1 MKYKNGEEFLNKLY
15 KEMYISNEVMHKAD
29 PSDTPEEKIRKYI
42 SRLEHA
48 HELSKKSEHSLKT
61 LKKFYYDKYL
71 IKKLPESY
79 INLQKKIAREEGYGD
94 IYVSDETK
102 EKMLN
107 QVREDQKSTLDL
119 WIDYF
124 ISEDAMYPTWFKVY
138 AFKGMLGLSTFDKEK
153 QEFGKRTDKTTTPF
167 IDLNMEALSK
177 VYDILKSEV
186 GENNLTDEER
196 EILSNGESFKKLYT
210 YYLINLD
217 SKIMNNDET
226 EGIWIKYDM
235 GSDYMPLWESLQGKN
250 TGWCTAGKE
259 TAKTQLSGGD
269 FYVYYTKDENGEY
282 KNPRIAIR
290 MNGENEIG
298 EIRGTSKNQNLEPN
312 MEPIL
317 NKKLEEFTDKDKYK
331 KKVHDMK
338 RLTLIEEKQKNNQEL
353 TLDDLKFLYE
363 VDSRIEGFGYQKDP
377 RIKEIISKRD
387 KRKDIVFAYGV
398 NEDEIAFSKEEWEEN
413 KDRIKVY
420 YGNLDLSNLTSD
432 EGLVLPDIINGSLD
446 LRGLTTAK
454 GLVLPDTINGDLDLR
469 GLTSVKNVKLPTA
482 VNGNLNLGNLT
493 SVEGLILPTTV
504 NGNLDLP
511 RLTNAEG
518 LVLPDTIN
526 GYIDL
531 RNLTSAKGLV
541 LPNTLNGDLYLTS
554 LKSAEGLK
562 FPNTINGFLDLGS
575 LTSAKNVKF
584 PNTINGFL
592 DLGSLTSAK
601 GLELPNIITE
611 YLDLGSL
618 TSAEGLVLPNTINE
632 HLNLRN
638 LTSAKGLVLPNT
650 INGSLD
656 LSSLTSAEGLALP
669 DTINGYLDLSSLTS
683 AEGLVLPNTIGGSL
697 SLSGLT
703 SAKGLVLP
711 DIINGSLYLTSLT
724 SAEGLVLPDTINE
737 GLDLGSLTSAKGLV
751 LPDTIN
757 GNLDLGSLT
766 SAEGLV
772 LPDTIN
778 GDLDLRGLT
787 SAKGLV
793 LPDTINGNLDLRGL
807 TSAKGLVLPD
817 TISGSLHLTSLTSAK
832 GLRLSNIIYGGL
844 YLEGLTSVE
853 GLVLPI
859 SLFGRVHS
867 KITIPETCF
876 IPDEEYYKYINEEK
890 NSYDNCSVKK
900 YKMML

>member
-15 KEMYISNEVMHKAD
+15 REMYISNEVMHKAD
-29 PSDTPEEKIRKYI
+29 SSDTPEEKIRKYI

-48 HELSKKSEHSLKT
+48 HELSKKSEHSLKI

-71 IKKLPESY
+71 IKELPESY
-79 INLQKKIAREEGYGD
+79 INLQNKIAREEGYGD
-94 IYVSDETK
+94 IYVSDETI
-102 EKMLN
+102 ETMLN
-107 QVREDQKSTLDL
+107 QVREDQKSILDL

-124 ISEDAMYPTWFKVY
+124 MSEDAMYPTWFKVY
-138 AFKGMLGLSTFDKEK
+138 AFKGMIGLSTFDKEK

-177 VYDILKSEV
+177 VYDILKSEI
-186 GENNLTDEER
+186 GEDNLTNEER
-196 EILSNGESFKKLYT
+196 EILSNGEGFKKLYT

-235 GSDYMPLWESLQGKN
+235 GSDYISLWESLQGKN

-259 TAKTQLSGGD
+259 TAKTQLAGGD

-317 NKKLEEFTDKDKYK
+317 NKKLEEFPDKDKYK

-420 YGNLDLSNLTSD
+420 YGNLDLSNLTSA

-518 LVLPDTIN
+518 LVLPNTIN

-531 RNLTSAKGLV
+531 RN
-541 LPNTLNGDLYLTS
+541 
-554 LKSAEGLK
+554 
-562 FPNTINGFLDLGS
+562 
-575 LTSAKNVKF
+575 
-584 PNTINGFL
+584 
-592 DLGSLTSAK
+592 
-601 GLELPNIITE
+601 
-611 YLDLGSL
+611 L

-697 SLSGLT
+697 SLSGLK

-737 GLDLGSLTSAKGLV
+737 GLDLGSLTSAEDLA

-757 GNLDLGSLT
+757 DNLDLGSLT

-772 LPDTIN
+772 LPNIIGGSLHLTS
-778 GDLDLRGLT
+778 LT

-807 TSAKGLVLPD
+807 TSVEGLVLPD

-832 GLRLSNIIYGGL
+832 GLRLSNIIYGDL

-859 SLFGRVHS
+859 SLFNRVHS

>member
-15 KEMYISNEVMHKAD
+15 REMYISNEVMHKAD
-29 PSDTPEEKIRKYI
+29 SSDTPEEKIRKYI

-48 HELSKKSEHSLKT
+48 HELSKKSEHSLKI

-71 IKKLPESY
+71 IKELPESY
-79 INLQKKIAREEGYGD
+79 INLQNKIAREEGYGD
-94 IYVSDETK
+94 IYVSDETI
-102 EKMLN
+102 ETMLN
-107 QVREDQKSTLDL
+107 QVREDQKSILDL

-124 ISEDAMYPTWFKVY
+124 MSEDAMYPTWFKVY
-138 AFKGMLGLSTFDKEK
+138 AFKGMIGLSTFDKEK

-177 VYDILKSEV
+177 VYDILKSEI
-186 GENNLTDEER
+186 GEDNLTNEER
-196 EILSNGESFKKLYT
+196 EILSNGEGFKKLYT

-235 GSDYMPLWESLQGKN
+235 GSDYISLWESLQGKN

-259 TAKTQLSGGD
+259 TAKTQLAGGD

-317 NKKLEEFTDKDKYK
+317 NKKLEEFPDKDKYK

-420 YGNLDLSNLTSD
+420 YGNLDLSNLTSA

-518 LVLPDTIN
+518 LVLPNTIN

-531 RNLTSAKGLV
+531 RN
-541 LPNTLNGDLYLTS
+541 
-554 LKSAEGLK
+554 
-562 FPNTINGFLDLGS
+562 
-575 LTSAKNVKF
+575 
-584 PNTINGFL
+584 
-592 DLGSLTSAK
+592 
-601 GLELPNIITE
+601 
-611 YLDLGSL
+611 L

-697 SLSGLT
+697 SLSGLK

-737 GLDLGSLTSAKGLV
+737 GLDLGSLTSAEDLA

-757 GNLDLGSLT
+757 EGLDLGSLTSAEDLALPDTINDNLDLGSLT

-778 GDLDLRGLT
+778 G
-787 SAKGLV
+787 
-793 LPDTINGNLDLRGL
+793 NLDLRGL
-807 TSAKGLVLPD
+807 TSVEGLVLPD

-832 GLRLSNIIYGGL
+832 GLRLSNIIYGDL

-859 SLFGRVHS
+859 SLFNRVHS

>member
-1 MKYKNGEEFLNKLY
+1 MKYKSREEFLNKLY
-15 KEMYISNEVMHKAD
+15 REMYISNEVMHKAD
-29 PSDTPEEKIRKYI
+29 PSDAPEERIRKYI

-48 HELSKKSEHSLKT
+48 HELSKKSEHSLKI

-71 IKKLPESY
+71 IKELPESY
-79 INLQKKIAREEGYGD
+79 INLQNKIAREEGYGD
-94 IYVSDETK
+94 IYVSDETI
-102 EKMLN
+102 ETMLN
-107 QVREDQKSTLDL
+107 QVREDQKSILDL

-124 ISEDAMYPTWFKVY
+124 MSEDAMYPTWFKVY
-138 AFKGMLGLSTFDKEK
+138 AFKGMIGLSTFDKEK

-177 VYDILKSEV
+177 VYDILKSEI
-186 GENNLTDEER
+186 GEDNLTNEER
-196 EILSNGESFKKLYT
+196 EILSNGEGFKKLYT

-235 GSDYMPLWESLQGKN
+235 GSDYISLWESLQGKN

-259 TAKTQLSGGD
+259 TAKTQLAGGD

-317 NKKLEEFTDKDKYK
+317 NKKLEEFPDKDKYK

-420 YGNLDLSNLTSD
+420 YGNLDLSNLTS
-432 EGLVLPDIINGSLD
+432 
-446 LRGLTTAK
+446 
-454 GLVLPDTINGDLDLR
+454 
-469 GLTSVKNVKLPTA
+469 
-482 VNGNLNLGNLT
+482 
-493 SVEGLILPTTV
+493 
-504 NGNLDLP
+504 
-511 RLTNAEG
+511 
-518 LVLPDTIN
+518 
-526 GYIDL
+526 
-531 RNLTSAKGLV
+531 
-541 LPNTLNGDLYLTS
+541 
-554 LKSAEGLK
+554 AEGLK

-575 LTSAKNVKF
+575 LTSVKDVKF

-592 DLGSLTSAK
+592 DLGS
-601 GLELPNIITE
+601 
-611 YLDLGSL
+611 
-618 TSAEGLVLPNTINE
+618 
-632 HLNLRN
+632 

-711 DIINGSLYLTSLT
+711 NIINGSLYLTSLT

-737 GLDLGSLTSAKGLV
+737 GLDLGSLTSAEDLV
-751 LPDTIN
+751 LPNII
-757 GNLDLGSLT
+757 GGSLHLT
-766 SAEGLV
+766 S
-772 LPDTIN
+772 
-778 GDLDLRGLT
+778 LT

-807 TSAKGLVLPD
+807 TSVEGLVLPD

-832 GLRLSNIIYGGL
+832 GLRLPNIIYGDL

-859 SLFGRVHS
+859 SLFNRVHS

>member
-15 KEMYISNEVMHKAD
+15 REMYISNEVMHKAI

-48 HELSKKSEHSLKT
+48 HELSKKSEHSLKI

-71 IKKLPESY
+71 IKELPESY

-102 EKMLN
+102 ENMLN

-138 AFKGMLGLSTFDKEK
+138 AFKGMIGLSTFDKEK
-153 QEFGKRTDKTTTPF
+153 QEFGKRTDKTTTSF

-177 VYDILKSEV
+177 VYDILKSEI
-186 GENNLTDEER
+186 GEDNLTDEER
-196 EILSNGESFKKLYT
+196 EILSNGEGFKKLYT
-210 YYLINLD
+210 YYLTNLD

-259 TAKTQLSGGD
+259 TAKTQLAGGD

-317 NKKLEEFTDKDKYK
+317 NKKLEEFPDKDKYK

-338 RLTLIEEKQKNNQEL
+338 RLTLTEEKQKNNQEL

-398 NEDEIAFSKEEWEEN
+398 NEDEVAFSKEEWEEN

-420 YGNLDLSNLTSD
+420 YGNLDLSNLTSA
-432 EGLVLPDIINGSLD
+432 EGLKLPE
-446 LRGLTTAK
+446 
-454 GLVLPDTINGDLDLR
+454 TINGYLNLS
-469 GLTSVKNVKLPTA
+469 GLTSAEGLELPNTI
-482 VNGNLNLGNLT
+482 GEDLYLNSLT
-493 SVEGLILPTTV
+493 S
-504 NGNLDLP
+504 
-511 RLTNAEG
+511 AEG
-518 LVLPDTIN
+518 LVL
-526 GYIDL
+526 
-531 RNLTSAKGLV
+531 S
-541 LPNTLNGDLYLTS
+541 NTLNGNLYLH
-554 LKSAEGLK
+554 
-562 FPNTINGFLDLGS
+562 S
-575 LTSAKNVKF
+575 LTSAEC
-584 PNTINGFL
+584 
-592 DLGSLTSAK
+592 
-601 GLELPNIITE
+601 LELPNIINGDL
-611 YLDLGSL
+611 YLRSL
-618 TSAEGLVLPNTINE
+618 TSAEGLVLPNTINGDLY
-632 HLNLRN
+632 LN
-638 LTSAKGLVLPNT
+638 
-650 INGSLD
+650 SL
-656 LSSLTSAEGLALP
+656 
-669 DTINGYLDLSSLTS
+669 IS
-683 AEGLVLPNTIGGSL
+683 AEGLVLPNTL
-697 SLSGLT
+697 
-703 SAKGLVLP
+703 
-711 DIINGSLYLTSLT
+711 
-724 SAEGLVLPDTINE
+724 
-737 GLDLGSLTSAKGLV
+737 
-751 LPDTIN
+751 
-757 GNLDLGSLT
+757 
-766 SAEGLV
+766 
-772 LPDTIN
+772 N
-778 GDLDLRGLT
+778 GDLDLR
-787 SAKGLV
+787 
-793 LPDTINGNLDLRGL
+793 
-807 TSAKGLVLPD
+807 
-817 TISGSLHLTSLTSAK
+817 SLTSAECLELPNRIT
-832 GLRLSNIIYGGL
+832 GIL
-844 YLEGLTSVE
+844 YLKSLISAEC
-853 GLVLPI
+853 LVLPI
-859 SLFGRVHS
+859 SLFDRVYS
-867 KITIPETCF
+867 NITISETCF
-876 IPDEEYYKYINEEK
+876 IPDEEYYKYKNEEK

>member
-1 MKYKNGEEFLNKLY
+1 MKYDTGEEFLNKLY
-15 KEMYISNEVMHKAD
+15 REMYISNEVMHKAD
-29 PSDTPEEKIRKYI
+29 PSDAPEEKIRKYI

-48 HELSKKSEHSLKT
+48 HELSKKSEHSLEL

-235 GSDYMPLWESLQGKN
+235 GSDYIPLWESLQGKN

-259 TAKTQLSGGD
+259 TTKTQLAGGD
-269 FYVYYTKDENGEY
+269 FYVYYTKDENNEY

-290 MNGENEIG
+290 MDGTNKIG
-298 EIRGTSKNQNLEPN
+298 EIRGTSINQNLESN

-317 NKKLEEFTDKDKYK
+317 DKKLEEFPDKDKYK

-338 RLTLIEEKQKNNQEL
+338 LLTLIEEKHKNNQEL
-353 TLDDLKFLYE
+353 SLYDLKFLYE
-363 VDSRIEGFGYQKDP
+363 VDSEIKGFGYKKDP
-377 RIKEIISKRD
+377 RIEEIISKRD
-387 KRKDIVFAYGV
+387 KRKDFAFAYGV

-420 YGNLDLSNLTSD
+420 YGVLYLNSLIRA
-432 EGLVLPDIINGSLD
+432 EGLVLPDIINGSLF
-446 LRGLTTAK
+446 
-454 GLVLPDTINGDLDLR
+454 
-469 GLTSVKNVKLPTA
+469 
-482 VNGNLNLGNLT
+482 LN
-493 SVEGLILPTTV
+493 S
-504 NGNLDLP
+504 
-511 RLTNAEG
+511 
-518 LVLPDTIN
+518 
-526 GYIDL
+526 
-531 RNLTSAKGLV
+531 
-541 LPNTLNGDLYLTS
+541 
-554 LKSAEGLK
+554 
-562 FPNTINGFLDLGS
+562 
-575 LTSAKNVKF
+575 
-584 PNTINGFL
+584 
-592 DLGSLTSAK
+592 
-601 GLELPNIITE
+601 
-611 YLDLGSL
+611 
-618 TSAEGLVLPNTINE
+618 
-632 HLNLRN
+632 

-650 INGSLD
+650 ING
-656 LSSLTSAEGLALP
+656 
-669 DTINGYLDLSSLTS
+669 
-683 AEGLVLPNTIGGSL
+683 
-697 SLSGLT
+697 
-703 SAKGLVLP
+703 
-711 DIINGSLYLTSLT
+711 
-724 SAEGLVLPDTINE
+724 
-737 GLDLGSLTSAKGLV
+737 
-751 LPDTIN
+751 
-757 GNLDLGSLT
+757 NLFLNRLT

-778 GDLDLRGLT
+778 GSLDLDSLT

-793 LPDTINGNLDLRGL
+793 LPNTI
-807 TSAKGLVLPD
+807 KG
-817 TISGSLHLTSLTSAK
+817 
-832 GLRLSNIIYGGL
+832 YL
-844 YLEGLTSVE
+844 YLYNLASVE

-859 SLFGRVHS
+859 SLFNRVYS
-867 KITIPETCF
+867 NITIPKTCF
-876 IPDEEYYKYINEEK
+876 IPDEEYYKYKNEEK

>member
-15 KEMYISNEVMHKAD
+15 REMYISNEVMHKAD

-48 HELSKKSEHSLKT
+48 HELSKKSEHSLEL

-71 IKKLPESY
+71 IKELPESY
-79 INLQKKIAREEGYGD
+79 INLQNKIAREEGYGD

-107 QVREDQKSTLDL
+107 QVREDQKSILDL

-124 ISEDAMYPTWFKVY
+124 MSEDAMYPTWFKVY
-138 AFKGMLGLSTFDKEK
+138 AFKGMIGLSTFDKEK
-153 QEFGKRTDKTTTPF
+153 QEFGKRTDKTTTSF

-177 VYDILKSEV
+177 VYDILKSEI
-186 GENNLTDEER
+186 GEDNLTDEER
-196 EILSNGESFKKLYT
+196 EILSNGEGFKKLYT
-210 YYLINLD
+210 YYLTNLD

-259 TAKTQLSGGD
+259 TAKTQLAGGD

-317 NKKLEEFTDKDKYK
+317 NKKLEEFPDKDKYK

-338 RLTLIEEKQKNNQEL
+338 RLTLTEEKQKNNQEL

-398 NEDEIAFSKEEWEEN
+398 NEDEVAFSKEEWEEN

-420 YGNLDLSNLTSD
+420 YGNLDLSNLTSA

-446 LRGLTTAK
+446 LRGLTSAK
-454 GLVLPDTINGDLDLR
+454 GLVLPDTINGDLNLS
-469 GLTSVKNVKLPTA
+469 GLKSVKNVK
-482 VNGNLNLGNLT
+482 
-493 SVEGLILPTTV
+493 LPTTV
-504 NGNLDLP
+504 NGNLDLH
-511 RLTNAEG
+511 RLTSTEG

-541 LPNTLNGDLYLTS
+541 LSNTLNGDLYLTS
-554 LKSAEGLK
+554 LTSTEGLALPDTINGILDLSSLTSAEGLELPNIITGYLDLGSLTSAKGLK

-575 LTSAKNVKF
+575 LTSAKDVKF
-584 PNTINGFL
+584 PSTINGYL
-592 DLGSLTSAK
+592 DLGSLTSVK
-601 GLELPNIITE
+601 GLELPNIITG
-611 YLDLGSL
+611 YIDLG
-618 TSAEGLVLPNTINE
+618 
-632 HLNLRN
+632 
-638 LTSAKGLVLPNT
+638 
-650 INGSLD
+650 
-656 LSSLTSAEGLALP
+656 SLTSAEGLALP
-669 DTINGYLDLSSLTS
+669 DTITGF
-683 AEGLVLPNTIGGSL
+683 
-697 SLSGLT
+697 
-703 SAKGLVLP
+703 
-711 DIINGSLYLTSLT
+711 
-724 SAEGLVLPDTINE
+724 
-737 GLDLGSLTSAKGLV
+737 LDLGSLTSAKGLV
-751 LPDTIN
+751 LPDTIS
-757 GNLDLGSLT
+757 GSLYLKSLT

-772 LPDTIN
+772 LPNTI
-778 GDLDLRGLT
+778 GGRLDLRNLT
-787 SAKGLV
+787 SAEGLA
-793 LPDTINGNLDLRGL
+793 LPNTVNGSLDLR
-807 TSAKGLVLPD
+807 
-817 TISGSLHLTSLTSAK
+817 
-832 GLRLSNIIYGGL
+832 
-844 YLEGLTSVE
+844 GLTSVE

>member
-15 KEMYISNEVMHKAD
+15 REMYISNEVMHKAD
-29 PSDTPEEKIRKYI
+29 PSDAPEERIRKYI

-48 HELSKKSEHSLKT
+48 HELSKKSEHSLKI

-71 IKKLPESY
+71 IKELPESY
-79 INLQKKIAREEGYGD
+79 INLQNKIAREEGYGD
-94 IYVSDETK
+94 IYVSDETI
-102 EKMLN
+102 ETMLN
-107 QVREDQKSTLDL
+107 QVREDQKSILDL

-124 ISEDAMYPTWFKVY
+124 MSEDAMYPTWFKVY
-138 AFKGMLGLSTFDKEK
+138 AFKGMIGLSTFDKEK

-177 VYDILKSEV
+177 VYDILKSEI
-186 GENNLTDEER
+186 GEDNLTNEER
-196 EILSNGESFKKLYT
+196 EILSNGEGFKKLYT

-235 GSDYMPLWESLQGKN
+235 GSDYISLWESLQGKN

-259 TAKTQLSGGD
+259 TAKTQLAGGD

-317 NKKLEEFTDKDKYK
+317 NKKLEEFPDKDKYK

-420 YGNLDLSNLTSD
+420 YGNLDLSNLTSA

-454 GLVLPDTINGDLDLR
+454 GLVLPDTINGFLDLR

-518 LVLPDTIN
+518 LVLPNTIN

-554 LKSAEGLK
+554 LTSAEGLK

-575 LTSAKNVKF
+575 LTSVKDVKF

-697 SLSGLT
+697 SLSGLK

-737 GLDLGSLTSAKGLV
+737 GLDLGSLTSAEDLA

-757 GNLDLGSLT
+757 DNLDLGSLT

-772 LPDTIN
+772 LPNIIGGSLHLTS
-778 GDLDLRGLT
+778 LT
-787 SAKGLV
+787 SAKDLV

-807 TSAKGLVLPD
+807 TSVEGLVLPD

-832 GLRLSNIIYGGL
+832 GLRLSNIIYGDL

-859 SLFGRVHS
+859 SLFNRVHS